1 MNELSAVDGANKRR
15 RAVRGMGLSGILMG
29 ISIVGSAAY
38 SMIGM
43 NGAFDALG
51 GSDIANPD
59 ALGQHVGR
67 VLVSATVGAFLFLLG
82 LVAFVICW
90 VNYLQL
96 RKTDRSRVCTPESG
110 AA

>member
-1 MNELSAVDGANKRR
+1 MNELNAVDGANKRR

-43 NGAFDALG
+43 NGAFETLG
-51 GSDIANPD
+51 SSGIANPD
-59 ALGQHVGR
+59 ALGQHIDR
-67 VLVSATVGAFLFLLG
+67 VLVSAAVGAFLFLLG

-90 VNYLQL
+90 VNYLQF
-96 RKTDRSRVCTPESG
+96 RKAERQRR
-110 AA
+110 